1 MLIIKRNISDT
12 NLTEHMLESNFNM
25 KDIEVTNVILNVHDK
40 FKYLNFSIIKTQIK
54 VTFVIEKN

>member
-1 MLIIKRNISDT
+1 MLIIKRDISDINAT
-12 NLTEHMLESNFNM
+12 KHMLKSNFNM